1 MRFRR
6 RYLLPVPLACAL
18 IAAAQ
23 STPALRMSDAEMEEF
38 LRDASMGPRRIIP
51 IGITNTERATLTKGD
66 IKHDCH
72 IQTVDISKTQYTTD
86 RGTEL
91 NFRDTYKFNIAAYRL
106 DRMLGMHMIPVS
118 VERKVGGKA
127 AAVTWWVDDVI
138 MMELDRR
145 VKKKIDPPDVEAW
158 NNQMYC
164 ARVFDELVYDNDP
177 NLGNFLIDKNWK
189 LWMVDKSRAFR
200 LRTDLREPKNLV
212 KCDRGLLE
220 ALRKLDEVS
229 LMQEMKGYLTKGE
242 IKALL
247 ARRDKIVKFF
257 DAEVAK
263 KGAAAVL
270 VDLPKGPAQP

>member
-1 MRFRR
+1 MRFQRC
-6 RYLLPVPLACAL
+6 YLLAVPLAFAL
-18 IAAAQ
+18 IAGAQ

-38 LRDASMGPRRIIP
+38 LRDASMGPRRVIP

-86 RGTEL
+86 RGTEI

-138 MMELDRR
+138 MMELDRW
-145 VKKKIDPPDVEAW
+145 KKKIQPPDLEAW

-164 ARVFDELVYDNDP
+164 ARVFDELVYDTDP
-177 NLGNFLIDKNWK
+177 NVGNFLIDKNWK
-189 LWMVDKSRAFR
+189 LWLVDKSRAFR

-257 DAEVAK
+257 DGEVAK

-270 VDLPKGPAQP
+270 VDLPKGQAQP